1 MCKDAPQPDP
11 LIGESAKM
19 SAEIGKEAL
28 AFYKETYEKDIK
40 PRQARTDQL
49 TEQLVTD
56 YLDTSAQNKRMA
68 QEQLARQKG
77 LFFPVE
83 EQMVRDA
90 MGYDSPERMQR
101 VAGQAAA
108 DVNQQFSNARAQGLR
123 ALTRYG
129 INPNTGAFADTNAQ
143 LTTQQALGAAGAQ
156 NMARQNVQDRA
167 IALRGGAANFGRGLG
182 TQAATGFSTSLA
194 SNQGAGGQQSAANQF
209 AIQGANVMGQGF
221 SQGLAGYGQAGD
233 LAYKNYSAQLAGFN
247 AENAG
252 MNALM
257 GGIGTGVGMWAGK
270 GFPTPGGR
278 ADGGLMDPADDGNGG
293 KVSGPGG
300 ERDDVIPARLSNG
313 EYVIPAP
320 VVRKLG
326 VKHFDSLIAKHGSGQ
341 NKKALAQRKGLKGSK
356 A

>member
-11 LIGESAKM
+11 LIGEAAKM
-19 SAEIGKEAL
+19 SAELGKEAL
-28 AFYKETYEKDIK
+28 AFYKDIYARDIQ
-40 PRQARTDQL
+40 PRQQRTDEL
-49 TEQLVTD
+49 TNRLVTD
-56 YLDTSAQNKRMA
+56 YLDTQQQNKQMA

-83 EQMVRDA
+83 EQVVRDS

-101 VAGQAAA
+101 MAGQAAA

-156 NMARQNVQDRA
+156 NQARQDVQDRA
-167 IALRGGAANFGRGLG
+167 IALRAGAANFGRGLG
-182 TQAATGFSTSLA
+182 TQAASGFSTSLA
-194 SNQGAGGQQSAANQF
+194 ANQGAGAQQNSANQF
-209 AIQGANVMGQGF
+209 AVQGAGVMGQGYGLGM
-221 SQGLAGYGQAGD
+221 QGIGQAGD
-233 LAYKNYSAQLAGFN
+233 LAYKNYSAQLQGFN

-257 GGIGTGVGMWAGK
+257 GGIGTGVGIWAGK
-270 GFPTPGGR
+270 GFPGMGK
-278 ADGGLMDPADDGNGG
+278 ADGGPMDPADDGHGG
-293 KVSGPGG
+293 AVSGPGG
-300 ERDDVIPARLSNG
+300 SRDDLIPARLSDG

-320 VVRKLG
+320 VVKKLG
-326 VKHFDSLIAKHGSGQ
+326 VKHFDNLIAKHGSSQ
-341 NKKALAQRKGLKGSK
+341 NKKALAQRKGLKGSR